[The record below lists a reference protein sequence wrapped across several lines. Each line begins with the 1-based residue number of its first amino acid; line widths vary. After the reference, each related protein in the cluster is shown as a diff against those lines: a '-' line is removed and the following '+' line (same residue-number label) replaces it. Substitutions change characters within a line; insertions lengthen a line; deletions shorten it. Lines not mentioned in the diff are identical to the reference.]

1 VALRRRS
8 GDRGPAPRLQGDVL
22 TSPEEEASP
31 PSTAGLYAV
40 EAYSFASRFVLKDVA
55 ACFPKG
61 VPTRSTKTQLVVE
74 WEPGSIAYAYDF
86 GALVFINVAE
96 QVRLAVLAAFAKLLP
111 REPHPPLHEDFL
123 VEVRPGSKIEIA
135 LAFDRVVVPE
145 LGDTTLEVIAMVL
158 AQSVSIDY
166 YDEDA
171 QAILDRI
178 AVIAAEV
185 AKKGR
190 PLGRQRDLVR
200 FAGSAMAFQAEIIGA
215 ILLLDKPDLT
225 WEDEYADRLH
235 DKLRYHFEIP
245 ERYKALETKLVTIR
259 ETLGALL
266 EMGSER
272 RMLFVEVAVLVLIV
286 IEVVMG
292 LIRH

>member
-1 VALRRRS
+1 VQP
-8 GDRGPAPRLQGDVL
+8 D
-22 TSPEEEASP
+22 
-31 PSTAGLYAV
+31 
-40 EAYSFASRFVLKDVA
+40 
-55 ACFPKG
+55 
-61 VPTRSTKTQLVVE
+61 KTQLVVT
-74 WEPGSIAYAYDF
+74 WQPDARVYAYDF
-86 GALVFINVAE
+86 GALVFVNVPEATRK
-96 QVRLAVLAAFAKLLP
+96 QVLAAFFKRLP

-135 LAFDRVVVPE
+135 MAFDRVVVPE
-145 LGDTTLEVIAMVL
+145 LGPSTFEVIATVL

-171 QAILDRI
+171 QAILDKL
-178 AVIAAEV
+178 AGMAAEV
-185 AKKGR
+185 AHSGR
-190 PLGRQRDLVR
+190 PLRRQRALVR

-225 WEDEYADRLH
+225 WEDEHADHLH

-259 ETLGALL
+259 ETLQTLL

-272 RMLFVEVAVLVLIV
+272 RMFFVEVAVLVLIV

-292 LIRH
+292 FVRVR

>member
-1 VALRRRS
+1 ML
-8 GDRGPAPRLQGDVL
+8 
-22 TSPEEEASP
+22 
-31 PSTAGLYAV
+31 TAGDGGDPHNPGPLGSSSAEPPTVYGV
-40 EAYSFASRFVLKDVA
+40 EAYSYASRFVLKDLA
-55 ACFPKG
+55 ACFPAG
-61 VPTRSTKTQLVVE
+61 DDGAPIRRATKTLLVVA
-74 WEPGSIAYAYDF
+74 WHTDQVVYAYDF
-86 GALVFINVAE
+86 GALVFINVPEAT
-96 QVRLAVLAAFAKLLP
+96 RKAILDAVSRILP

-123 VEVRPGSKIEIA
+123 VEIRSGSPIEIA
-135 LAFDRVVVPE
+135 MAFDRVVVPE
-145 LGDTTLEVIAMVL
+145 LGQNTLEVIAMVL

-178 AVIAAEV
+178 ALMGAEV
-185 AKKGR
+185 ARKGR
-190 PLGRQRDLVR
+190 PVNRQRDLVR

-225 WEDEYADRLH
+225 WEDEAADRLH
-235 DKLRYHFEIP
+235 DKLRYHFEIG

-259 ETLGALL
+259 DTLQSLL

-292 LIRH
+292 LVRVH